1 LVVLLLDKRYLFVF
15 AESRTFFNFRT
26 GRFIEVRANL
36 VASGRRKIRKKTS
49 GYQPG
54 DRAVAGSGPNQVPQK
69 HKLAETF

>member
-1 LVVLLLDKRYLFVF
+1 VF
-15 AESRTFFNFRT
+15 AESRTFFNFRS

-36 VASGRRKIRKKTS
+36 VTPGRREIRRENS

-69 HKLAETF
+69 YKPAKTF